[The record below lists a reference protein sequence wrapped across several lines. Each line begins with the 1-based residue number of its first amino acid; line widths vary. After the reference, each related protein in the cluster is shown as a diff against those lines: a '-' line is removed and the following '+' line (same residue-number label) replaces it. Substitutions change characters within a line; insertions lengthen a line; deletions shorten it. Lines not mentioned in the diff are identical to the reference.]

1 MYATFCEHNW
11 LSTALFDNSRWSR
24 TNSIPSTP
32 RPSSH
37 NHWKCSRT
45 SGLSQE
51 NKPIA
56 YNTVV
61 SCKNLN
67 VIMGELSINSISFL
81 TKMLNKI
88 IVRRHESIVLQK
100 LSIML
105 LSFIIILKCQHN
117 FSHTYY
123 PWNYAGII
131 TSSLMMRQILLLH
144 YRSSCYVSSTV
155 REVLFS
161 ECLNHYLQCVYTV
174 RCYQWA
180 KWRSTRLNDCYKAY
194 VLDKITV

>member
-105 LSFIIILKCQHN
+105 LSRDPKNWSPSYNAFKKMPTIPNIMPLILAN
-117 FSHTYY
+117 
-123 PWNYAGII
+123 NI
-131 TSSLMMRQILLLH
+131 SL
-144 YRSSCYVSSTV
+144 
-155 REVLFS
+155 
-161 ECLNHYLQCVYTV
+161 
-174 RCYQWA
+174 
-180 KWRSTRLNDCYKAY
+180 
-194 VLDKITV
+194 